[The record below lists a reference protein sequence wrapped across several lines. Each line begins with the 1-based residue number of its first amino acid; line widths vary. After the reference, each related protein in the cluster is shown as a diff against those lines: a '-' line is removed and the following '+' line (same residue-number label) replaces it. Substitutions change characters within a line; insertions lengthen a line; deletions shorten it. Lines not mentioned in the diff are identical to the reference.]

1 MDVPLNHVEPHA
13 GSIAAT
19 ARDGGAET
27 MPVAGVR
34 QRFRNLLVHRRTAA
48 LRVGVVA
55 AACVAAWFV
64 VQVFGRPYV
73 FFDLRIYHG
82 AVVYWAHGGSLY
94 DYLDPGV
101 SLGFTYPPFAAL
113 AMLPMAHLSMLDAA
127 WINVGAS
134 LAALALVLAAFIR
147 PIAERCGWR
156 TRWFPIAVAVPAAA
170 ALEPIRESLGY
181 GQVNILLFGLI
192 MADLV
197 ALRWF
202 SRRRP
207 ERPRALDGHRVLAAI
222 TDRFLAGQWA
232 GVGIGL
238 ATAVKLT
245 PALFIIYLMVS
256 RQWRVARTAIVT
268 TLAVTVIGFVFARQ
282 ESVAYFTSVVFQTN
296 RVGQAD
302 MTPNQSLAGLLARLY
317 DVFSAPTL
325 LWVTFTLVMLVVGLS
340 RAAHAHGEGDELTA
354 FTLVGLTANVVSP
367 ISWSHHLVFVIP
379 AIIVLL
385 DAAVRRRAASRGISR
400 RHASFSPNGL
410 VPTRLREPI
419 WFPAMVGFRHA
430 AAGIALYVL
439 FLVSPIWPYEH
450 QLPAVSHYADGL
462 IGVLAENSF
471 AIALIVLVAVLPWR
485 PGAEPV
491 YSAEAVAV
499 PAGRRSPAQ
508 PARPVS
514 AAPVPTAPAE
524 TRPELAETVD
534 EPARAKADH
543 SG

>member
-1 MDVPLNHVEPHA
+1 M
-13 GSIAAT
+13 
-19 ARDGGAET
+19 DGGAEA
-27 MPVAGVR
+27 MPTGVR
-34 QRFRNLLVHRRTAA
+34 HQLRHWLQHHRTAGTA
-48 LRVGVVA
+48 LRIGIVA
-55 AACVAAWFV
+55 ATFYVAWLAV
-64 VQVFGRPYV
+64 KEFGRPYV
-73 FFDLRIYHG
+73 FFDLKIYHG
-82 AVVYWAHGGSLY
+82 AVVYWAGGGSLY
-94 DYLDPGV
+94 DYLDPDV
-101 SLGFTYPPFAAL
+101 PLGFTYPPFAAL
-113 AMLPMAHLSMLDAA
+113 VMLPMAHLSMIDAA

-134 LAALALVLAAFIR
+134 LAALALVLIALLK
-147 PIAERCGWR
+147 PIADRCGWKNW
-156 TRWFPIAVAVPAAA
+156 WFPVAVAVPAATT
-170 ALEPIRESLGY
+170 LEPMRESLGY

-207 ERPRALDGHRVLAAI
+207 ARPAWLNRFGVLGPVADRVLA
-222 TDRFLAGQWA
+222 GGWA

-238 ATAVKLT
+238 ATAIKLT
-245 PALFIIYLMVS
+245 PALFIVYFLVS
-256 RQWRVARTAIVT
+256 RQWRAARTAIATMLGVT
-268 TLAVTVIGFVFARQ
+268 LIGFLFARE
-282 ESVAYFTSVVFQTN
+282 ESVAYFTDVVFQTN

-325 LWVTFTLVMLVVGLS
+325 LWITFTLVLLVVGLS

-385 DAAVRRRAASRGISR
+385 DAAIRRRAASRGLSR
-400 RHASFSPNGL
+400 RQIGFSPSGL
-410 VPTRLREPI
+410 ATTRLREPI

-430 AAGIALYVL
+430 AAGIGLFVL

-462 IGVLAENSF
+462 LGVLAENSF
-471 AIALIVLVAVLPWR
+471 AIALIVLVAALPWR

-491 YSAEAVAV
+491 YSSDPFAAQASRRT
-499 PAGRRSPAQ
+499 PIQAGRT
-508 PARPVS
+508 
-514 AAPVPTAPAE
+514 PTAPVSPAAAGA
-524 TRPELAETVD
+524 TELGLIDESADVD
-534 EPARAKADH
+534 GTGVGGGRRN
-543 SG
+543 SR